1 MRAVCVGVLAQE
13 ALQASWSASVIGVTS
28 GGVFV
33 ISQAQRVIFL
43 TYSPFR
49 GPSTINLEPGMI
61 DLRQNETGDKVT
73 LSRKLIRFEGSRVV
87 VDVDSAPVWNA
98 ALPAGNYGEL
108 QSAAIGDRLVRA
120 ALQAYEQKGAQGLA
134 PSLRWLVGKGA
145 LELGG
150 DLTQGILDSFLE
162 IRTGIDEQ
170 DPAKITQAA
179 ERIAGHGRGLT
190 PAADD
195 CITGV
200 VLSLNRWRNI
210 LRVEF
215 DLDRLNE
222 AILMMARRKTTSLS
236 ATIIQAATLG
246 MADERILK
254 VLDGIITGNFD
265 ETQALGDLVRMG
277 HSSGVDAL
285 VGIALVLTSRA
296 IN

>member
-1 MRAVCVGVLAQE
+1 MRALWVGVLAQE
-13 ALQASWSASVIGVTS
+13 ALQARWPASVIGVTS

-33 ISQAQRVIFL
+33 ISQTQRVIFL

-49 GPSTINLEPGMI
+49 GPSTINIEPGLI
-61 DLRQNETGDKVT
+61 DLRQNESGDKVF
-73 LSRKLIRFEGSRVV
+73 LSPNLIRLERSRIEI
-87 VDVDSAPVWNA
+87 DVGGAPVWKA
-98 ALPAGNYGEL
+98 DLPAENYGE
-108 QSAAIGDRLVRA
+108 QQAAAIEDRLVRA
-120 ALQAYEQKGAQGLA
+120 ALLAYEQKGAQGLA
-134 PSLRWLVGKGA
+134 PSLRWLVGKGG

-200 VLSLNRWRNI
+200 VLSLNRWRQI

-222 AILMMARRKTTSLS
+222 AILTMARRKTTSLS

-246 MADERILK
+246 TADERIIR
-254 VLDGIITGNFD
+254 VLDGMITGDYD
-265 ETQALGDLVRMG
+265 ETQDLGDLVRMG